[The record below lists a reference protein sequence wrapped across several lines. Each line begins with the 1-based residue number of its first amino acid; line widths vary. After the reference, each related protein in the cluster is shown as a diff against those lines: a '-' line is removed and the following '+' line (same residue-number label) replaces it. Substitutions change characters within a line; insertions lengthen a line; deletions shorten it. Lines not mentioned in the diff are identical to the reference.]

1 MIWSSSIRPDI
12 RSSPLLSCRFSSVRC
27 DRAFLFGTVLCCQ
40 NSHLCVHGAVC
51 STCLPL
57 WGCCW
62 TCYSV
67 FYSKKK
73 SPRHALGRLGRA
85 RDHDAWR
92 PSSHTLA
99 RRLASCHRDPTC
111 TPHVWARGVAVALQ
125 CTHEIN
131 NAQALT
137 TPAPFLRF
145 LWAKLTTTTATRSS
159 SSGYSAW
166 GTNSHGSKC
175 GQHVLS
181 PEITWCSVRWSW
193 RFGVPCTLA
202 SSSLNVFGAGRAG
215 VASSFYARLASA
227 GAAHLD
233 HQGTPTPARQEAST
247 HRVAA
252 GCAVVGEPLS

>member
-1 MIWSSSIRPDI
+1 M
-12 RSSPLLSCRFSSVRC
+12 RSCSAQSSVARILIC
-27 DRAFLFGTVLCCQ
+27 ACMARFVQPSFVRMLL
-40 NSHLCVHGAVC
+40 N
-51 STCLPL
+51 LP
-57 WGCCW
+57 
-62 TCYSV
+62 YSV
-67 FYSKKK
+67 FYLFKKK

-92 PSSHTLA
+92 PSSHTLS

-181 PEITWCSVRWSW
+181 PEITWCSVRWS
-193 RFGVPCTLA
+193 
-202 SSSLNVFGAGRAG
+202 
-215 VASSFYARLASA
+215 
-227 GAAHLD
+227 
-233 HQGTPTPARQEAST
+233 
-247 HRVAA
+247 
-252 GCAVVGEPLS
+252 